1 MTDQECVINKEF
13 RDNIFKEIE
22 LTGEQIKE
30 QMKEFEA
37 VMKKRID
44 VQVNLT
50 KFEAAYAFNVP
61 KSQRTKTMEA
71 VKKVRKEMWK
81 EALKKANGDTKLAY
95 SIYMEENTFP

>member
-30 QMKEFEA
+30 QMAEFQE
-37 VMKKRID
+37 VMRKKID
-44 VQVNLT
+44 AQVNIA

-61 KSQRTKTMEA
+61 KSQRIKTMEA
-71 VKKVRKEMWK
+71 VKKVRKEMWD
-81 EALKKANGDTKLAY
+81 EALKKANGDKELAY
-95 SIYMEENTFP
+95 NYYMEENSFP